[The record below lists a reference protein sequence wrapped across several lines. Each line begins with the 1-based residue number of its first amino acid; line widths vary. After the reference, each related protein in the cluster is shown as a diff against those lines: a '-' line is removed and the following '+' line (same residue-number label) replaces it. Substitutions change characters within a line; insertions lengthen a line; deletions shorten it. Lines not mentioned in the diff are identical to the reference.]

1 MRRFSQAWEKPASLR
16 LRAGD
21 PSALSAYDAH
31 GRITSGTREEML
43 DRAFAIWRAA
53 RDEGSSVLVLAG
65 DNETADELARRCQAD
80 RLGRGEIEAP
90 SVPIAT
96 GAVGVGDEIVTLRN
110 DRRIRSDRGGFVRNG
125 DRFGVTARAAD
136 GSLAVSSLDGRLGF
150 VLPAVYVEGHVALG
164 YALTIHKAQGTTT
177 DRAVV
182 LVEEGMTR
190 PQLYVG
196 MTRGRAENRVLVVSA
211 TDDVDHGTSQEK
223 PAFEVLRR
231 VLRHDGADRSA
242 HDVVRSA
249 LAAYEDRT
257 LLSNLAYEAR
267 RRIDEY
273 AGPDRG
279 AEIAALARRADVEAA
294 QERLSEAEIAARQME
309 KAGRQ
314 ETGVWN
320 ELHSARYGLQK
331 AREAQSELDGL
342 AAAKGRRERWLA
354 DHPSEVAWA
363 KELEERLADAGAVAD
378 EMASFR
384 RESKRF
390 EHLGSLVETTVAEGT
405 DERIAPEAFAIEP
418 DGLPRA
424 RQARRLPELRP

>member
-1 MRRFSQAWEKPASLR
+1 MILDEAAMARTDDLAKLVRAVLEARAKLVLVGEPEQLGTVGPGGVFRTLVREHPGPELETVRRFSHAWEKPASLR

-43 DRAFAIWRAA
+43 DRAFTIWRAA
-53 RDEGSSVLVLAG
+53 RDEGSSVLVMAG
-65 DNETADELARRCQAD
+65 DNETTDELARRCQAD

-96 GAVGVGDEIVTLRN
+96 DAVGVGDEIVTLRN

-125 DRFGVTARAAD
+125 DRFGVTARGAD
-136 GSLAVSSLDGRLGF
+136 GSAVVSSLDGRLGF
-150 VLPAVYVEGHVALG
+150 VLPAVYVEEHVALG

-196 MTRGRAENRVLVVSA
+196 MTRGREENRVLVVSA

-223 PAFEVLRR
+223 PAFEVLRS

-257 LLSNLAYEAR
+257 LSRTSPTKHAGGSTSTPVRIGAPRSPRSLAEPTSKPLR
-267 RRIDEY
+267 S
-273 AGPDRG
+273 G
-279 AEIAALARRADVEAA
+279 
-294 QERLSEAEIAARQME
+294 SARQRSRR
-309 KAGRQ
+309 GRWSKP
-314 ETGVWN
+314 V
-320 ELHSARYGLQK
+320 
-331 AREAQSELDGL
+331 
-342 AAAKGRRERWLA
+342 AKRPGSGTSSTPPA
-354 DHPSEVAWA
+354 
-363 KELEERLADAGAVAD
+363 
-378 EMASFR
+378 MASR
-384 RESKRF
+384 RPVR
-390 EHLGSLVETTVAEGT
+390 L
-405 DERIAPEAFAIEP
+405 
-418 DGLPRA
+418 RA
-424 RQARRLPELRP
+424 SSMS